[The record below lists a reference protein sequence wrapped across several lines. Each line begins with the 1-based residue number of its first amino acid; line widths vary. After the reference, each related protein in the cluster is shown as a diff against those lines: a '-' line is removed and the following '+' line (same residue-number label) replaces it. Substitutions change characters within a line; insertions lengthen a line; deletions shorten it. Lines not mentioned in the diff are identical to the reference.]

1 MSLATSLVQQ
11 LGSSRTQTC
20 YSWFCFVAQSTSSAA
35 VDAGIACQVKVGKT
49 HGPVLLIYCGCKEPC
64 RGKCPVSGVLN
75 LSTGEKLTRPE
86 T

>member
-11 LGSSRTQTC
+11 LGSSRTQTFH
-20 YSWFCFVAQSTSSAA
+20 SLFCFIAQRTSLAA
-35 VDAGIACQVKVGKT
+35 VDAGIACQVKVEKM
-49 HGPVLLIYCGCKEPC
+49 HGPALLIYCGCKDSC

-75 LSTGEKLTRPE
+75 LSTGEKLTKPR